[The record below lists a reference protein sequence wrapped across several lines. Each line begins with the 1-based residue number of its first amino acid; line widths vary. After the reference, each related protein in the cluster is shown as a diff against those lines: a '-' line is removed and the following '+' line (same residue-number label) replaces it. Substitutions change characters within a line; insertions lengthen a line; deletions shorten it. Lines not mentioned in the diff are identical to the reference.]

1 MRSLKYAIFSR
12 SYGLVAMLFVGFLVL
27 ASLVLPIQG
36 GSASI
41 VLSPDKGVSAI
52 TIEGSGF
59 NASAV
64 VTAYWDGQRIPTLPL
79 RVSTDEAGAFSC
91 IISAYNQTSV
101 GGHEVKAVDSA
112 GNFASATFTV
122 IDVTGPRGEQGPSGA
137 PGEAIPPGYL
147 AGWLLLAAAIG
158 GLMGVFLGRRRGERE
173 EEEVETISE
182 GADPLQ

>member
-1 MRSLKYAIFSR
+1 MKYAIFSR
-12 SYGLVAMLFVGFLVL
+12 SYGFIGMFFVGFLVL
-27 ASLVLPIQG
+27 ASLVLPVQG
-36 GSASI
+36 QSASI

-64 VTAYWDGQRIPTLPL
+64 VTVYWDGQRIPTLPL
-79 RVSTDEAGAFSC
+79 HVSTDEAGAFSC

-101 GGHEVKAVDSA
+101 GAHEVKAVDSA
-112 GNFASATFTV
+112 GIFASATFTV
-122 IDVTGPRGEQGPSGA
+122 IDVTGPRGEQGPLGA

-173 EEEVETISE
+173 EEKAEMISE
-182 GADPLQ
+182 DADPLQ

>member
-1 MRSLKYAIFSR
+1 MKCNIFPLKYRFI
-12 SYGLVAMLFVGFLVL
+12 GMLFISLFML
-27 ASLVLPIQG
+27 ASLVLPVHGQV
-36 GSASI
+36 ASI
-41 VLSPDKGVSAI
+41 VLSPDRGVSAI

-64 VTAYWDGQRIPTLPL
+64 ITVYWDGERIPTVPL
-79 RVSTDEAGAFSC
+79 HVSTDEAGTFTC

-101 GGHEVKAVDSA
+101 GDREVKAVDSA

-122 IDVTGPRGEQGPSGA
+122 IDVTGPKGQQGPPGA

-158 GLMGVFLGRRRGERE
+158 GLMGVLLGRHRGKRE
-173 EEEVETISE
+173 EEDEATSE
-182 GADPLQ
+182 DAEPLQ